1 MGALSPHLAF
11 ESKQKGRIIMKYYAT
26 RLLRSFMTLMIVI
39 TIVFLL
45 MRMMPI
51 EGYFGSSFDKLDAG
65 QIEAKLKNLG
75 LLDPLPVQLKN
86 FYINLLKG
94 DFGQSITY
102 RPKVDITKI
111 LGDKLIT
118 SLRFGVASLT
128 VSLVLGLSLGILM
141 ARYKGK
147 FWDKFGTCYV
157 VGANA
162 VPAVIYYLLIQVFF
176 TDIFKLPLLFDKSD
190 PKSWILPILCLSL
203 VNIAYYA
210 MWIRRYMVDELNKD
224 YVRLARAKGLKN
236 KSIMIRHVMRN
247 AFVPMAQYLPASILY
262 TVAGS
267 IYVESLFSIPGTGG
281 LLVTAIQRQDNTL
294 VQALVLLY
302 SSIGILGLMLGD
314 ILMAA
319 FDPRI
324 KLSNKGGSR

>member
-1 MGALSPHLAF
+1 
-11 ESKQKGRIIMKYYAT
+11 MKYYVT
-26 RLLRSFMTLMIVI
+26 RLLRSFLTLMIVV
-39 TIVFLL
+39 TVVFLL
-45 MRMMPI
+45 MRLMPI
-51 EGYFGSSFDKLDAG
+51 EGYFGKSFDKLDEA
-65 QIEAKLKNLG
+65 QIQAKLENLG
-75 LLDPLPVQLKN
+75 LLDPWYTQLKN
-86 FYINLLKG
+86 FYGDLLKG
-94 DFGQSITY
+94 DLGQSITY

-118 SLRFGVASLT
+118 SLRFGLASLT
-128 VSLVLGLSLGILM
+128 LSLFVGLSLGILM

-162 VPAVIYYLLIQVFF
+162 VPAVIYYLIIQVFF
-176 TDIFKLPLLFDKSD
+176 TGIFNLPLLYDKSN
-190 PKSWILPILCLSL
+190 PKSWILPIICLSL

-236 KSIMIRHVMRN
+236 KEIMVKHVMRN

-262 TVAGS
+262 TVSGS

-302 SSIGILGLMLGD
+302 SSIGIIGLMLGD
-314 ILMAA
+314 ILMAS

-324 KLSNKGGSR
+324 KLGNEGGSR

>member
-1 MGALSPHLAF
+1 
-11 ESKQKGRIIMKYYAT
+11 MKYILT
-26 RLLRSFMTLMIVI
+26 RLSRSLLTLIIVV
-39 TIVFLL
+39 TVVFLL

-51 EGYFGSSFDKLDAG
+51 EGYFGASFDKLDEA
-65 QIEAKLKNLG
+65 QKMAKLNNLG
-75 LLDPLPVQLKN
+75 LLDPWYIQLKN
-86 FYINLLKG
+86 FYTDILKG
-94 DFGQSITY
+94 DFGESITY
-102 RPKVDITKI
+102 RPKVAITKI

-118 SLRFGVASLT
+118 SLRFGLASLS
-128 VSLVLGLSLGILM
+128 VSIITGLSLGILM

-147 FWDKFGTCYV
+147 IWDKLGTGYV
-157 VGANA
+157 VGINA
-162 VPAVIYYLLIQVFF
+162 VPAVIYYLLIQVYF
-176 TDIFKLPLLFDKSD
+176 TSIFKLPLLYGKSE

-203 VNIAYYA
+203 GSIAYYA

-224 YVRLARAKGLKN
+224 YVRLARAKGLRN
-236 KSIMIRHVMRN
+236 KDVMVRHVMRN

-262 TVAGS
+262 TVSGS

-302 SSIGILGLMLGD
+302 SSIGIVGLMLGD
-314 ILMAA
+314 ILMAS

-324 KLSNKGGSR
+324 KLSHEGGSR

>member
-1 MGALSPHLAF
+1 M
-11 ESKQKGRIIMKYYAT
+11 MKYYVT
-26 RLLRSFMTLMIVI
+26 RFLRSFLTLMIVV
-39 TIVFLL
+39 TVVFLL
-45 MRMMPI
+45 MRLMPI
-51 EGYFGSSFDKLDAG
+51 EGYFGKSFDKLDEA

-75 LLDPLPVQLKN
+75 LLDPWYTQLKN
-86 FYINLLKG
+86 FYSNLLKG

-118 SLRFGVASLT
+118 SLRFGLASLG
-128 VSLVLGLSLGILM
+128 VSLLIGLSLGILM

-176 TDIFKLPLLFDKSD
+176 TDIFNLPLLYDKSD
-190 PKSWILPILCLSL
+190 PKSWILPILCLSI

-224 YVRLARAKGLKN
+224 YVRLARAKGLKDRE
-236 KSIMIRHVMRN
+236 IMVRHVMRN

-262 TVAGS
+262 TVSGS

-302 SSIGILGLMLGD
+302 SSIGIIGLLLGD
-314 ILMAA
+314 ILMAT

-324 KLSNKGGSR
+324 KLGNEGGSR

>member
-1 MGALSPHLAF
+1 
-11 ESKQKGRIIMKYYAT
+11 MKYYAI
-26 RLLRSFMTLMIVI
+26 RLLRSFLTLIIVV

-45 MRMMPI
+45 MRLMPI
-51 EGYFGSSFDKLDAG
+51 EGYFTNYDKLDEV
-65 QIEAKLKNLG
+65 QIEAKLENLG
-75 LLDPLPVQLKN
+75 LLNPWYIQLKD
-86 FYINLLKG
+86 FYGSLMKRDL
-94 DFGQSITY
+94 GQSITY

-118 SLRFGVASLT
+118 SLHFGLVSLT
-128 VSLVLGLSLGILM
+128 ISLVMGLSLGILM

-147 FWDKFGTCYV
+147 FWDKFGTCYI

-162 VPAVIYYLLIQVFF
+162 IPAVIFYLLIQVYL
-176 TDIFKLPLLFDKSD
+176 TDLFKLPLLYDRID
-190 PKSWILPILCLSL
+190 AKSWILPILCLSL

-224 YVRLARAKGLKN
+224 YVRLAKAKGLKN
-236 KSIMIRHVMRN
+236 KDIMLKHVMRN
-247 AFVPMAQYLPASILY
+247 AFVPMAQYLPASMLY
-262 TVAGS
+262 TVSGS

-302 SSIGILGLMLGD
+302 SSIGIVGLMLGD

-324 KLSNKGGSR
+324 RLSHEGGSR